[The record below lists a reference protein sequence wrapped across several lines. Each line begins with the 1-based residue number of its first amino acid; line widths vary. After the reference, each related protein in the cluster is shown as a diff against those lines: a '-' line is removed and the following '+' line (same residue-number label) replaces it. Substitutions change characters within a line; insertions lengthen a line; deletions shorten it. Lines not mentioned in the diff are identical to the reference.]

1 MRDGAADLS
10 HVPPFFV
17 RCELC
22 VCTPFAVV
30 CAQAMH
36 LENKRLAVSLPLT
49 QDIKAFVAADPYV
62 KAGLVPSWW
71 VSCRCIVLR
80 GPLHTL
86 HSAVVSPDAP
96 SIYSPFVMI
105 HISILHVQA
114 HQALC
119 RCRAVMHLCSDV
131 VFNAMRVF
139 ALSPHSARSIIHR
152 GL

>member
-1 MRDGAADLS
+1 MRDGAADLG

-36 LENKRLAVSLPLT
+36 LENKRLALSLPLT

-71 VSCRCIVLR
+71 VSCRCIVNR

-96 SIYSPFVMI
+96 SIYSPLVLI
-105 HISILHVQA
+105 HILM
-114 HQALC
+114 C
-119 RCRAVMHLCSDV
+119 RHIKPYAVV
-131 VFNAMRVF
+131 V
-139 ALSPHSARSIIHR
+139 P
-152 GL
+152 